1 MPLTMEVALDPGD
14 PVLDGDSAPGS
25 PLKGG
30 TAPPLFG
37 PYLLWPNSWM
47 DQDATWYKCRLG
59 SGHIVLAPPK
69 KGAQPPIFGPCL
81 LCPNAWMDQDAT
93 YHGGRPRPRRPCVRW
108 GPSSLLKGGT
118 APPLFGP
125 CLLWPN
131 SWMDHHQAAT
141 RYGGRPHCVRWGPSS
156 PKGGGAQRPQFSAHV
171 YCCQTAGWIKMPLD
185 TEVRL
190 GQDDIVLDVDP
201 APPKG
206 AQQPM

>member
-1 MPLTMEVALDPGD
+1 M
-14 PVLDGDSAPGS
+14 
-25 PLKGG
+25 
-30 TAPPLFG
+30 
-37 PYLLWPNSWM
+37 
-47 DQDATWYKCRLG
+47 
-59 SGHIVLAPPK
+59 LAPPK

-156 PKGGGAQRPQFSAHV
+156 PKGGGTAPPIFGPCLLLPNSWMDQDATGYGGKTRPRRHCVRCGPSSPQRGTAAHV
-171 YCCQTAGWIKMPLD
+171 TCIVSRRSPISATAELLLRSLRQTVLVLYNGPPL
-185 TEVRL
+185 
-190 GQDDIVLDVDP
+190 
-201 APPKG
+201 PPRNCRFSWRFG
-206 AQQPM
+206 PRSNTLFFGPS